1 MLKIYEKKGRLEA
14 GIDEAGRGSLIG
26 RVYVG
31 AVIMPFELEDDKYL
45 EIKDSKKLSKKKR
58 EELSEY
64 IKEIALDYAVC
75 YADNNIIDK
84 KNILQATIETMHDT
98 INALNIE
105 PEYLLID
112 GNKFI
117 PIINERM
124 EYIPYTC
131 VKQGDNKYLS
141 IAAAS
146 ILAKVEHDRHIEQ
159 ICYEND
165 ELNKYDLMNNMGYG
179 TKKHLDAIEKYGIT
193 NLHRKTFGICKKY
206 KV

>member
-1 MLKIYEKKGRLEA
+1 MLKIYEKKGRIEA

-26 RVYVG
+26 RVYVS
-31 AVIMPFELEDDKYL
+31 AVIMPNEIEEDKYL

-64 IKEIALDYAVC
+64 IKEIALDYSVC
-75 YADNNIIDK
+75 YADNNKIDQ
-84 KNILQATIETMHDT
+84 KNILQATLETMHDT
-98 INALNIE
+98 INSLNIE

-117 PIINERM
+117 PIVNERL
-124 EYIPYTC
+124 EYIPYSC
-131 VKQGDNKYLS
+131 IKQGDNKYLS
-141 IAAAS
+141 IASAS
-146 ILAKVEHDRHIEQ
+146 ILAKVEHDKHIEQ
-159 ICYEND
+159 ICKENED
-165 ELNKYDLMNNMGYG
+165 LNKYDLMNNMGYG

-206 KV
+206 KI

>member
-1 MLKIYEKKGRLEA
+1 MLKLYEKKNRLEA

-31 AVIMPFELEDDKYL
+31 AVIMPSELEGDKYL

-64 IKEIALDYAVC
+64 IKEIALDYSVS
-75 YADNNIIDK
+75 YADNITIDK
-84 KNILQATIETMHDT
+84 KNILQATLETMHIA
-98 INALNIE
+98 INTLNIE

-117 PIINERM
+117 PIVNKRM
-124 EYIPYTC
+124 EYIPFTC
-131 VKQGDNKYLS
+131 VTQGDNKYIS

-146 ILAKVEHDRHIEQ
+146 ILAKVEHDRHIKE
-159 ICYEND
+159 ICND
-165 ELNKYDLMNNMGYG
+165 NPDLNKYDLMNNMGYG
-179 TKKHLDAIEKYGIT
+179 TKKHLEAIHKYGIT
-193 NLHRKTFGICKKY
+193 NLHRMTFGICKKY
-206 KV
+206 KQ